1 MAFKA
6 SSHKNQA
13 VPDSSSFLVSDPL
26 MRGTRATL
34 TTATTTRQIRDYA
47 AFFLRRV
54 ARYRAPLL
62 REFPFFQNI
71 SFSSLA
77 ASQNSG
83 PIFPRRT
90 HPASSCSEN
99 VKHLFTSVTTAIPE
113 YRASSTF
120 VSFSLAGLHRKP
132 RLKILLPR
140 KKFRSCKVADSMF
153 ARSAVQFTL

>member
-1 MAFKA
+1 MWKNGEEKGVPFKA

-13 VPDSSSFLVSDPL
+13 VLDSSSFLVSDPL

-99 VKHLFTSVTTAIPE
+99 VKHPFTSVTTPIPE
-113 YRASSTF
+113 YHVSSTF
-120 VSFSLAGLHRKP
+120 VSFSPAGLH
-132 RLKILLPR
+132 LSHCAIYIENL
-140 KKFRSCKVADSMF
+140 A
-153 ARSAVQFTL
+153 